1 MVIKVR
7 KQEPAD
13 FIKVGFEGGQMPL
26 QRRLPKFGFHSRT
39 QIETQEVRLTA
50 LARLDAESI
59 DLELLRAAGLVG
71 HLATRAKV
79 FKDGEIEKSNDS
91 ERTSF
96 NQRCQGSN
104 HCCERD
110 CRGIILNGKGRK

>member
-1 MVIKVR
+1 
-7 KQEPAD
+7 
-13 FIKVGFEGGQMPL
+13 MPL

-79 FKDGEIEKSNDS
+79 FKDGEIEKAM
-91 ERTSF
+91 TV
-96 NQRCQGSN
+96 
-104 HCCERD
+104 
-110 CRGIILNGKGRK
+110 KGLL